1 MELIVI
7 LIIVGVLV
15 GLFIL
20 ALKATRGSLIAK
32 LDDQGLTTKSGKF
45 HKWSDLQR
53 IEYFLL
59 KHRAA
64 EKKKVH
70 SIHFYF
76 TTGKTQNGRPQNG
89 RPQNGRRS
97 NSPSDKSILINDLL
111 KHELFRLPIPSGLV
125 D

>member
-89 RPQNGRRS
+89 RRS